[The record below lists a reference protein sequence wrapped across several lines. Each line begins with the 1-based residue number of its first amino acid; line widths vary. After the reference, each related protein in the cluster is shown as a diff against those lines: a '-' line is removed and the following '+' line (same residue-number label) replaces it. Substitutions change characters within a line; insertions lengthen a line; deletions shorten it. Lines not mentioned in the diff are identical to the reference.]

1 MPRLDGKILL
11 ITGGTQ
17 GLGEVTALLAA
28 ESGAA
33 GIVICGRQQDKGKNV
48 ETAIEDRGC
57 PALYVPAD
65 LSREEDCRQVVR
77 ACDERFGR
85 VDGLVNS
92 AADTSRGNL
101 QGTTVELWDYL
112 FDVNVRGPFILT
124 QECVSIMRREK
135 IQGGIVN
142 ILSVATYCGHPD
154 LVAYSTTKGALSTFT
169 TNCANALRDE
179 RIRVNGVILGWTD
192 TPGEDAVR
200 RKTGHADNWLETAE
214 KAMPFGRLIKSI
226 DVARLSVYLLSEDS
240 GIMTGSLV
248 DFAQRVSS
256 YVPPVPVD
264 W

>member
-1 MPRLDGKILL
+1 MPRLDGEILL

-57 PALYVPAD
+57 PALYVPAG

-101 QGTTVELWDYL
+101 QGTT
-112 FDVNVRGPFILT
+112 
-124 QECVSIMRREK
+124 
-135 IQGGIVN
+135 
-142 ILSVATYCGHPD
+142 
-154 LVAYSTTKGALSTFT
+154 
-169 TNCANALRDE
+169 
-179 RIRVNGVILGWTD
+179 
-192 TPGEDAVR
+192 
-200 RKTGHADNWLETAE
+200 
-214 KAMPFGRLIKSI
+214 I

-248 DFAQRVSS
+248 DFAQRVTS